1 MQMLNR
7 QVVKSE
13 SATIKVQWLLLFNFL
28 YICLHLLALSFF
40 PFYGND

>member
-13 SATIKVQWLLLFNFL
+13 TATIKVYSWVRIPQSIDTSAFRDFLNLFIF
-28 YICLHLLALSFF
+28 
-40 PFYGND
+40 

>member
-13 SATIKVQWLLLFNFL
+13 SATIKVLDIDITP
-28 YICLHLLALSFF
+28 YIFIYVLQF
-40 PFYGND
+40 

>member
-13 SATIKVQWLLLFNFL
+13 FATIKVLGIDLEFLF
-28 YICLHLLALSFF
+28 HLAFCQPTVFSHLIL
-40 PFYGND
+40 N